1 MNTASV
7 ARTTLMAMRLT
18 LAGAASLQAL
28 DMPDLSG
35 NWRLNKDMSDDPK
48 ETLKDAPVSDG
59 TSGGGSTGGD
69 TGMHRGGRGGHGMGR
84 GGGSRS
90 GSDGGW
96 DPDLFARLGTI
107 RIRHQEPLLA
117 ITDAS
122 GHERALYTD
131 GRKVEEERS
140 HGGTTK
146 VTARWKDAHI
156 EVTSVPERGPK
167 TTETYSITADRSQLT
182 VTTKIEGGRRADMTV
197 RRVYD
202 AVADGAVPSSAAV
215 AQAHAVSGSRGGRA
229 DAPRLGVRS
238 LTCAP

>member
-7 ARTTLMAMRLT
+7 ARTTLMAVRLT
-18 LAGAASLQAL
+18 LAGAVSLQAL
-28 DMPDLSG
+28 EMPDLSG

-122 GHERALYTD
+122 GRERALYTD

-167 TTETYSITADRSQLT
+167 VTETYSITADRSQLT

-202 AVADGAVPSSAAV
+202 AVTDGAPPPSSSPSPKPTPSQGAAEDEPMPP
-215 AQAHAVSGSRGGRA
+215 VSA
-229 DAPRLGVRS
+229 
-238 LTCAP
+238 CAP